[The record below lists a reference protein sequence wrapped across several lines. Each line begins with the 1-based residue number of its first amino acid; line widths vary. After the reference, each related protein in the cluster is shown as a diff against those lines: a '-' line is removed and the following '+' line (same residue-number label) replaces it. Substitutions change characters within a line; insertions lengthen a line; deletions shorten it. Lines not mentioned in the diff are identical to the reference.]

1 VSILAGM
8 AAIKSGISIAKIDE
22 NRVVIPKSSN
32 RRVAWW
38 RVTLGKKITGS
49 KKVRRFF
56 AKESEAKQFIALTL
70 ESKQVEGHEAFIL
83 TPSIR
88 AEARQCQEMLDAA
101 AAKAGRRLSL
111 TEAVGFFLR
120 HALPHGGTRVFKEA
134 AEEFLANR
142 QAKNL
147 KPRYLVNLRSQF
159 RRLEAKFSDAK
170 VNVITTQMIES
181 WLNGLNGSAKTRNN
195 YLITLR
201 TFFDFCLKQKWCSEN
216 PANAVDK
223 AALDEAPTEIL
234 SVDEAARLLASAQDD
249 AALLPALAIQLF
261 AGLRRSEVCALDWS
275 EVRDDLI
282 EVTAAKAKTRSRRVV
297 TIQPNLA
304 AWLQPFRQIQGRVFG
319 RSEDAYNE
327 SLRALVL
334 AANEQGAA
342 ETPALS
348 PIRWKRNCLRHT
360 AASMHLAFFESDNLT
375 ALQLGHGI
383 EVLHRHY
390 KGLVG
395 KVEASRYWSLRP
407 KSVCPIKQIT
417 PEERGIHDLP
427 ALRVVEG

>member
-1 VSILAGM
+1 M
-8 AAIKSGISIAKIDE
+8 AAIKSGIAIAKIDE
-22 NRVVIPKSSN
+22 NRVVIPKNSN

-38 RVTLGKKITGS
+38 RVTLGKKITGA

-56 AKESEAKQFIALTL
+56 SKESEAKEFIELTL

-83 TPSIR
+83 TPAIR
-88 AEARQCQEMLDAA
+88 AEARRCQEMLDAA

-120 HALPHGGTRVFKEA
+120 HALPHGGTRAFKEA
-134 AEEFLANR
+134 SNEFLANR
-142 QAKNL
+142 EAKNL
-147 KPRYLVNLRSQF
+147 KQRYLVNLRSQF
-159 RRLEAKFSDAK
+159 RRLEGEFAEAK
-170 VNVITTQMIES
+170 VNMITPQMIEA
-181 WLNGLNGSAKTRNN
+181 WLNRLKGSAKTRNN

-201 TFFDFCLKQKWCSEN
+201 TFFDFCFKQKWCSEN

-234 SVDEAARLLASAQDD
+234 SVNEAARLLACAEND

-304 AWLQPFRQIQGRVFG
+304 AWLHPFRQIKGRVFS

-327 SLRALVL
+327 SLHALVL
-334 AANEQGAA
+334 AANKQGAA
-342 ETPALS
+342 ETPPLS
-348 PIRWKRNCLRHT
+348 PVTWKRNCLRHT
-360 AASMHLAFFESDNLT
+360 AASMHLAFFENDGLT

-383 EVLHRHY
+383 DVLHKHY

-395 KVEASRYWSLRP
+395 KVEASRYWNLLP
-407 KSVCPIKQIT
+407 KST
-417 PEERGIHDLP
+417 ERAAVGSERRKPMLDLP
-427 ALRVVEG
+427 ALRAVES

>member
-1 VSILAGM
+1 MSILAGM
-8 AAIKSGISIAKIDE
+8 ASKLSGVSIAKIDE
-22 NRVVIPKSSN
+22 NRVVIPKNAN

-38 RVTLGKKITGS
+38 RVTLGKKITGA

-56 AKESEAKQFIALTL
+56 SKESEAKEFIELTL

-83 TPSIR
+83 TPAIR
-88 AEARQCQEMLDAA
+88 AEARRCQEMLDAA

-134 AEEFLANR
+134 ALEFLANR
-142 QAKNL
+142 ESKNL

-159 RRLEAKFSDAK
+159 RRLETEFSTTR
-170 VNVITTQMIES
+170 VNVITSQMIES
-181 WLNGLNGSAKTRNN
+181 WLNGLKGSAKTRNN

-201 TFFDFCLKQKWCSEN
+201 TFFDFCVKQKWCSEN
-216 PANAVDK
+216 PASDVDK
-223 AALDEAPTEIL
+223 AVLDEPPTEIL
-234 SVDEAARLLASAQDD
+234 SVDEAARLLACAQDD
-249 AALLPALAIQLF
+249 AELLPALAIQLF

-275 EVRDDLI
+275 EVRDDEI
-282 EVTAAKAKTRSRRVV
+282 EVKAAKSKTRARRTV

-304 AWLQPFRQIQGRVFG
+304 AWLQPFRQITGRVFP

-327 SLRALVL
+327 RLNALVI
-334 AANEQGAA
+334 AANKQGAA
-342 ETPALS
+342 EMPPLPLIT
-348 PIRWKRNCLRHT
+348 WKRNCLRHT
-360 AASMHLAFFESDNLT
+360 AASMLLAFLKNDNLT
-375 ALQLGHGI
+375 ALELGHGI

-395 KVEASRYWSLRP
+395 KVEAARYWSLAP
-407 KSVCPIKQIT
+407 GAVSPI
-417 PEERGIHDLP
+417 ERIDSAGQGTLDLP
-427 ALRVVEG
+427 ALHAVES